1 MTYVYLDTNIYNDI
15 ERAAVPADD
24 VRDFRAAVA
33 SGELVVRGSIVDL
46 EESLGLWKEDR
57 AAAQRR
63 LHIFRELAGFDRLLN
78 QPSDL
83 LEGAIQAYAA
93 GASMPSPLLPR
104 RERLQVAASLERIA
118 AGDAK
123 LDRIVDE
130 ILAGVRAQKESVQAG
145 MNAGREKVVAELNS
159 KYRPDELRAVQFEG
173 FFEGGALGWAEDYAA
188 PTGVVDECR
197 KRGLEGLLQVRAVA
211 GRRDDDVAHPLP
223 SLRGEAFKIQRRVRP
238 VACDPG
244 FRGRRVRDARRQILS
259 SPDAD
264 PGRHR
269 PPRRQVLAG
278 SAGRVVSG
286 SLPLSA

>member
-15 ERAAVPADD
+15 ERSALPADD

-63 LHIFRELAGFDRLLN
+63 LHFFRELAGFDRLLN

-104 RERLQVAASLERIA
+104 RERLQVAAWLERIA

-197 KRGLEGLLQVRAVA
+197 KRGLEGLLQVRAVRLVVGMTMSLIHSYVFE
-211 GRRDDDVAHPLP
+211 GRFSQFSDAYDLWHAIQASAADVFVTRDDRFFRHLMRIPGVTGLRVVR
-223 SLRGEAFKIQRRVRP
+223 SLRE
-238 VACDPG
+238 
-244 FRGRRVRDARRQILS
+244 
-259 SPDAD
+259 
-264 PGRHR
+264 
-269 PPRRQVLAG
+269 VLAE
-278 SAGRVVSG
+278 SSVVRSR
-286 SLPLSA
+286 